1 MGAGLPP
8 VTPTLL
14 GRIETRIFTVFTAGL
29 LWTLLV
35 SPVLGAPISVTFRSL
50 VLVAVLGSVI
60 WDPIY
65 QLLLQFRWEKDWPA
79 IFVLL
84 EAINEGLL
92 VRFALVHT
100 LPAGHAPGLWTFW
113 AHFISTWLVLFVV
126 VHGPMRV
133 PFLRWRFR
141 GGRIL

>member
-1 MGAGLPP
+1 

-14 GRIETRIFTVFTAGL
+14 GRIETRIFTVFTFGL
-29 LWTLLV
+29 LWTLVLT
-35 SPVLGAPISVTFRSL
+35 PVLGAPLSVTFRAL
-50 VLVAVLGSVI
+50 VLVAVLGAVI
-60 WDPIY
+60 WDPLY

-84 EAINEGLL
+84 EGINEGLL
-92 VRFALVHT
+92 VHAVLVRTVPDGTVVPLGTFIVHFAT
-100 LPAGHAPGLWTFW
+100 
-113 AHFISTWLVLFVV
+113 TWLLLFVV
-126 VHGPMRV
+126 VHGPLRV